1 MRTTDRRRIMKV
13 IYTLLVLLFV
23 LNGIV
28 FWYQYNKENVTVV
41 SVPEVKT
48 DTLAVIPSDTL
59 KVIMIKGTTKTE

>member
-1 MRTTDRRRIMKV
+1 MKV